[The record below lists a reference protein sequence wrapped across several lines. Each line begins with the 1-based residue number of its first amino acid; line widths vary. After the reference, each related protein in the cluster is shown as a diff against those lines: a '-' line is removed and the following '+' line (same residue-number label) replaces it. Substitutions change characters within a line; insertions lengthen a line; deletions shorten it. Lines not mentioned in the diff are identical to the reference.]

1 MLSIPISTVAYI
13 ALSART
19 RETLVQESDSSPEA
33 EEVDGLFDDDQPLAI
48 GAVELASSIERLNED
63 EKADL
68 VALMWLGRG
77 DFDAYQE
84 ARRMALERQNSQTVR
99 YLLGEPLLAEHLEEA
114 LTMLGYAREDFEVE
128 L

>member
-48 GAVELASSIERLNED
+48 GAVELASSIARLNED